1 MNFKL
6 FTTALL
12 ATGATAAYS
21 EDAQA
26 LGNAMQAN
34 YNGLAHHDQ
43 RRFWVSILGMSRPLD
58 REKTTQVQKSGPVWP
73 SMIIM
78 TKNDWGE
85 FIYFSMLL
93 LQTLLM
99 PPSTIFSVK

>member
-34 YNGLAHHDQ
+34 YNELAHHDQ

-58 REKTTQVQKSGPVWP
+58 REKSDP
-73 SMIIM
+73 SPKIW
-78 TKNDWGE
+78 TGLAVHDHND
-85 FIYFSMLL
+85 
-93 LQTLLM
+93 
-99 PPSTIFSVK
+99 